1 MYAEV
6 GPRQRERITPQHGLS
21 FLAVNLNKGIQMK
34 NFDPTKTGNE
44 NFPQIS
50 DTVRQQQNKRDF
62 AAGDRNA
69 KEQHERLKKMSYTG
83 WAAADQALEDHERL
97 ADARTHY

>member
-1 MYAEV
+1 
-6 GPRQRERITPQHGLS
+6 
-21 FLAVNLNKGIQMK
+21 MK

-50 DTVRQQQNKRDF
+50 DTVRRQQNKRDL

-69 KEQHERLKKMSYTG
+69 KEQHERLKKKKMSYTG
-83 WAAADQALEDHERL
+83 WAATDQPLEEHERL